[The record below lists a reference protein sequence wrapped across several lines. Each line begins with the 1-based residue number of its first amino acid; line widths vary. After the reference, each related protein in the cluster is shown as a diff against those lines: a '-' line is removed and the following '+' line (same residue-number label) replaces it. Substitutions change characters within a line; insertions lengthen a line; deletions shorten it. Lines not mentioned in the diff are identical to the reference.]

1 MAGDPR
7 ERDGGPGGSRGGRLR
22 PRAAHRLGLR
32 HRRRPDRDSEVP
44 RARHPRLLR
53 QRPASSGA
61 VRAVKILVSWL
72 REFVPVTASIEELAD
87 SLTRHGFE
95 VASIDPAPDVPGRPA
110 GEPDAVLDL
119 EVTTN
124 RPDCLSVVGI
134 AREVSTIYG
143 EPLALP
149 VLADG
154 SVADGHGAAA
164 GGDDPLP
171 VTIESDALD
180 LCPRYAASLA
190 GVTIGPS
197 PAWMAARLEAVDIRP
212 INNLVDITNYVLIEM
227 GHPLHAFDLDRL
239 RGGELR
245 IRRARAGES
254 VTTLD
259 GIARTLEDDML
270 VIADAT
276 VPQAVAGVMGSA
288 DSEVAGGTRRVAFE
302 SAWFDPISVRRTGR
316 RLALSTEA
324 SYRFERGADITAPV
338 RAMRR
343 AQELLVELGAGAPE
357 GAIVDRYPAPRTR
370 PTVTLRHAR
379 IGRVLGVEVDRAFV
393 PAALG
398 RLGFDVDDAP
408 AAADASGDADAPA
421 NDTWRVTVPGHRVD
435 VSREIDLIEEV
446 ARHYGYDRL
455 PSTFPA
461 MAHAPAPESNALAQQ
476 RLARRVLTASTC
488 SEAVTYGF
496 IEESAARPFVERD
509 DEIVR
514 IANPLSEH
522 FAVLRP
528 SLLPGLI
535 GALVYN
541 RHREHH
547 DIRLFE
553 IGARFTASG
562 GEVRSVGIALTGS
575 GTAGHWSGEE
585 RPSDFFDLTGIVSR
599 LCDAFGVHA
608 GFEPLKR
615 PTLVP
620 GRAATV
626 VAPAPGGGA
635 PRPLGAVGQLA
646 FDIAEQRGIHR
657 AGAEAVWVAELDLD
671 GLAAAGTDRRRMVT
685 APLPRYPSSVRD
697 LAVVVDAALPAAS
710 VRGTIRSA
718 APETLLAVHEF
729 DRYEG
734 KGIPRGCVSLAFRL
748 TFRAAD
754 RTLTDPEVQQAM
766 DSIVGALQTA
776 HGATLR

>member
-1 MAGDPR
+1 M
-7 ERDGGPGGSRGGRLR
+7 
-22 PRAAHRLGLR
+22 
-32 HRRRPDRDSEVP
+32 
-44 RARHPRLLR
+44 
-53 QRPASSGA
+53 
-61 VRAVKILVSWL
+61 KILVSWL
-72 REFVPVTASIEELAD
+72 REFVPVTVSIEELAD

-143 EPLALP
+143 EPLTLP
-149 VLADG
+149 ILADEN
-154 SVADGHGAAA
+154 VADGHGATP
-164 GGDDPLP
+164 GRDDPLP
-171 VTIESDALD
+171 VTIESGALD

-190 GVTIGPS
+190 SVTIGPS

-227 GHPLHAFDLDRL
+227 GHPMHAFDLDRL
-239 RGGELR
+239 GGGELR

-259 GIARTLEDDML
+259 GIARTLDDDML

-276 VPQAVAGVMGSA
+276 VPQAVAGVMGGA
-288 DSEVAGGTRRVAFE
+288 ESEVAGGTRRVAFE

-343 AQELLVELGAGAPE
+343 AQKLLVELGAGVPE
-357 GAIVDRYPAPRTR
+357 GAVVDRYPAPRKR
-370 PTVTLRHAR
+370 PAVTLRHAR
-379 IGRVLGVEVDRAFV
+379 IGRVLGVEVDPAFV

-398 RLGFDVDDAP
+398 RLGFGVDESPAEAGASSGARAS
-408 AAADASGDADAPA
+408 AAADASAGAGPSGG
-421 NDTWRVTVPGHRVD
+421 DTWRVTVPGHRVD

-461 MAHAPAPESNALAQQ
+461 MARPPAPESDALAQQ
-476 RLARRVLTASTC
+476 RLARRVLTASSC
-488 SEAVTYGF
+488 SEAVTYSF
-496 IEESAARPFVERD
+496 IEDSAARPFVERD
-509 DEIVR
+509 EELVR
-514 IANPLSEH
+514 IANPLSEQ

-541 RHREHH
+541 RHREHR

-553 IGARFTASG
+553 IGARFTAGG
-562 GEVRSVGIALTGS
+562 GEMRSVGIALTGA
-575 GTAGHWSGEE
+575 GAAGHWSGEE

-599 LCDAFGVHA
+599 LCDAFGVNA
-608 GFEPLKR
+608 GYEPLKR
-615 PTLVP
+615 STLVP

-626 VAPAPGGGA
+626 VAPDPGGGA
-635 PRPLGAVGQLA
+635 APRPVGAVGQLA

-671 GLAAAGTDRRRMVT
+671 ALAAAGADRRRMVA
-685 APLPRYPSSVRD
+685 APLPRHPSSVRD

-718 APETLLAVHEF
+718 APETLLEVHEF

-734 KGIPRGCVSLAFRL
+734 KGIPEGCVSLAFRL
-748 TFRAAD
+748 TFRATD

-766 DSIVGALQTA
+766 DSIVSALQTA

>member
-1 MAGDPR
+1 M
-7 ERDGGPGGSRGGRLR
+7 
-22 PRAAHRLGLR
+22 
-32 HRRRPDRDSEVP
+32 
-44 RARHPRLLR
+44 
-53 QRPASSGA
+53 
-61 VRAVKILVSWL
+61 KILVSWL
-72 REFVPVTASIEELAD
+72 REFVPVTVSIEELAD

-95 VASIDPAPDVPGRPA
+95 VASIDPAPDIPGRPP

-143 EPLALP
+143 ESLTLP
-149 VLADG
+149 ILADEN
-154 SVADGHGAAA
+154 VADGHGATPS
-164 GGDDPLP
+164 GDDRLP
-171 VTIESDALD
+171 VTIESDALH

-190 GVTIGPS
+190 SVTIGPS

-227 GHPLHAFDLDRL
+227 GHPMHAFDLDRL
-239 RGGELR
+239 GGGELR
-245 IRRARAGES
+245 IRRARTGES

-276 VPQAVAGVMGSA
+276 APQAVAGVMGGA
-288 DSEVAGGTRRVAFE
+288 ESEVAGGTRRVAFE

-316 RLALSTEA
+316 RLAVSTEA

-343 AQELLVELGAGAPE
+343 AQQLLVELGAGAPE
-357 GAIVDRYPAPRTR
+357 GAIVDRYPAPRKR
-370 PTVTLRHAR
+370 PAVTLRHAR
-379 IGRVLGVEVDRAFV
+379 IGRVLGVEVDPAFV

-398 RLGFDVDDAP
+398 RLGFGVDE
-408 AAADASGDADAPA
+408 AAADVPAPADVRASGG
-421 NDTWRVTVPGHRVD
+421 DTWRVTVPGHRVD

-461 MAHAPAPESNALAQQ
+461 MAHAPAPESDALTHQ
-476 RLARRVLTASTC
+476 RLARRVLTASSC

-541 RHREHH
+541 RHREHR

-562 GEVRSVGIALTGS
+562 GEMRSVGIALTGA
-575 GTAGHWSGEE
+575 GAAGHWSGEE
-585 RPSDFFDLTGIVSR
+585 RPSDFFDVTGIVSR
-599 LCDAFGVHA
+599 LCDAFGVNA

-620 GRAATV
+620 GRAASV
-626 VAPAPGGGA
+626 VAPAPGGGAA

-671 GLAAAGTDRRRMVT
+671 ALAAAGTDRRRMVA
-685 APLPRYPSSVRD
+685 APLPRFPSSVRD

-718 APETLLAVHEF
+718 APETLLEVHEF

-734 KGIPRGCVSLAFRL
+734 KGIPSGCVSLAFRL
-748 TFRAAD
+748 TFQATD

-766 DSIVGALQTA
+766 DSIVSALQTA

>member
-1 MAGDPR
+1 M
-7 ERDGGPGGSRGGRLR
+7 
-22 PRAAHRLGLR
+22 
-32 HRRRPDRDSEVP
+32 
-44 RARHPRLLR
+44 
-53 QRPASSGA
+53 
-61 VRAVKILVSWL
+61 KILVSWL
-72 REFVPVTASIEELAD
+72 REFVPVTVSIEELAD

-143 EPLALP
+143 EPLTLP
-149 VLADG
+149 ILADEN
-154 SVADGHGAAA
+154 VADGHGATAS
-164 GGDDPLP
+164 GDDPMP

-190 GVTIGPS
+190 SVTIAPS
-197 PAWMAARLEAVDIRP
+197 PAWMAARLEAADIRP
-212 INNLVDITNYVLIEM
+212 INVLVDITNYVLIEM
-227 GHPLHAFDLDRL
+227 GHPMHAFDLDRL
-239 RGGELR
+239 GGGELR
-245 IRRARAGES
+245 IRRARASES

-276 VPQAVAGVMGSA
+276 APQAVAGVMGGA

-343 AQELLVELGAGAPE
+343 AQQLLVELGAGVPE

-370 PTVTLRHAR
+370 PAVTLRHAR
-379 IGRVLGVEVDRAFV
+379 IGRVLGVEVDPAFV

-398 RLGFDVDDAP
+398 RLGFGVDKAP
-408 AAADASGDADAPA
+408 AGVDTPSDALTSADADASVDA
-421 NDTWRVTVPGHRVD
+421 NTSGGDTWRVTVPGHRVD

-461 MAHAPAPESNALAQQ
+461 MAHAPAPESDALAQQ
-476 RLARRVLTASTC
+476 RLARRVLTASSC

-496 IEESAARPFVERD
+496 IEEAAARPFVERD
-509 DEIVR
+509 EEIVR

-541 RHREHH
+541 RHREHR

-553 IGARFTASG
+553 IGARFTAGG
-562 GEVRSVGIALTGS
+562 GETRSVGIVLTGA

-585 RPSDFFDLTGIVSR
+585 RASDFFDLTGIVSR
-599 LCDAFGVHA
+599 LCDAFGVNA

-626 VAPAPGGGA
+626 VAPAPGGDAG

-671 GLAAAGTDRRRMVT
+671 ALAAAGSDRRRMVA
-685 APLPRYPSSVRD
+685 APLPRHPSSVRD
-697 LAVVVDAALPAAS
+697 LAVVIDAALPAAS

-734 KGIPRGCVSLAFRL
+734 EGIPTGCVSLAFRL
-748 TFRAAD
+748 TFRATD

-766 DSIVGALQTA
+766 DSIVSALQTA